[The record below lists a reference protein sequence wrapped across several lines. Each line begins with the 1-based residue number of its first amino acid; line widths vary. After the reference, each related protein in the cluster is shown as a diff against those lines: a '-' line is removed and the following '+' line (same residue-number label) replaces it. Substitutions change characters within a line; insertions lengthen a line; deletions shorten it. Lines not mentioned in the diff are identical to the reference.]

1 MWWTL
6 KFLHIPNRL
15 EVCVYSLEKG
25 EKVTELQ
32 KNKIRKMR
40 LDGLGYK
47 HIASKLVLPLST
59 VKSYCRRNG
68 LIGIGSVV
76 ALNNEISVQ
85 LGLIC
90 KNCGRR
96 LKHTE
101 GKRRKV
107 YCSDRCRKEYWNL
120 NNEVKEND

>member
-1 MWWTL
+1 M
-6 KFLHIPNRL
+6 
-15 EVCVYSLEKG
+15 
-25 EKVTELQ
+25 TELQ